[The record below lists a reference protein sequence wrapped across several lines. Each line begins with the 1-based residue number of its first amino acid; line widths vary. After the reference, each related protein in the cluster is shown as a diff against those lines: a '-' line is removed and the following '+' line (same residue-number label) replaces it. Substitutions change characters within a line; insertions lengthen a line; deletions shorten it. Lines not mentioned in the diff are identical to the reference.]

1 MVKRVEEM
9 QGTHATKPTTAVYD
23 SFIGAQVKAEQ
34 GCIVAPTLKTTEFEQ
49 DRSSLATQVA
59 ELESEKDKQGEL
71 LEWYETTVKEL
82 NV

>member
-1 MVKRVEEM
+1 MVKQVEEM
-9 QGTHATKPTTAVYD
+9 QGTDATKLTSAMYN
-23 SFIGAQVKAEQ
+23 SFIGAQVKAEH
-34 GCIVAPTLKTTEFEQ
+34 GCIVAPILKTAEFEQ
-49 DRSSLATQVA
+49 GCFSLATQVA